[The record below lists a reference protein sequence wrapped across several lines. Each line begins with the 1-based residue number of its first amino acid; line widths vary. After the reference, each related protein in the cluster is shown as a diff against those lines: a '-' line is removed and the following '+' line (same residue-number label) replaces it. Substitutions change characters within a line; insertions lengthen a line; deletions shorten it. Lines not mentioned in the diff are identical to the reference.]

1 MSFYAAWM
9 DDNYIK
15 EQEIQEEK
23 SLKEIKNLL
32 GKKCI
37 PASTL
42 INEWERLENLED
54 YIYELLEEKKQK
66 LSIYNHPEL
75 IEHEKE
81 QLRIQIETLEKVI
94 DFFK

>member
-37 PASTL
+37 NR
-42 INEWERLENLED
+42 NEQTS
-54 YIYELLEEKKQK
+54 Y
-66 LSIYNHPEL
+66 
-75 IEHEKE
+75 
-81 QLRIQIETLEKVI
+81 
-94 DFFK
+94 